1 MSQVSVQ
8 SDRPDS
14 PPTPTLADR
23 IIELEL
29 QMLETQ
35 QAGADTDKEVSRAF
49 HEFGQRDRL
58 HISMLQRVQ
67 DLEKQQLALANLV
80 LGTSSILNKV
90 TMLEGLVADLRATVV
105 AMNAQLAT
113 SREMLQQVD
122 SVHSLLCYETLEAG
136 ADMDHDA
143 PGSPNLSG
151 ARYR

>member
-1 MSQVSVQ
+1 MSESSVQ

-14 PPTPTLADR
+14 PPTPTLAAR
-23 IIELEL
+23 ILELEV

-35 QAGADTDKEVSRAF
+35 QAGADTDKEVARAF
-49 HEFGQRDRL
+49 QEVGNRDKL
-58 HISMLQRVQ
+58 HISMLQRMQ
-67 DLEKQQLALANLV
+67 DLEKQQLALTNLV
-80 LGTSSILNKV
+80 LGTSAILNKV
-90 TMLEGLVADLRATVV
+90 TMLEGLVADLRATVL
-105 AMNAQLAT
+105 AMDAQLAT

-151 ARYR
+151 ARYA